1 MSLCTKRAA
10 SALASLA
17 LSTVCF
23 SQTEFGVRRNAQSFQ
38 AVNTNDI
45 LVLGIGGNLWL
56 EHAPFGAVPPARRQ
70 QVDANVPGLS
80 GREHQ

>member
-1 MSLCTKRAA
+1 
-10 SALASLA
+10 
-17 LSTVCF
+17 
-23 SQTEFGVRRNAQSFQ
+23 
-38 AVNTNDI
+38 VNTNDI